1 MRRSTNDMPDGV
13 AGRALAM
20 GCRRVRRPV
29 WRDAAAA
36 LLCAATAGVAHAQN
50 ALDAPLHLGSDQSR
64 ALDRNLGV
72 GTGRINQAAPQQD
85 YRARNLVVTGD
96 VAGGRGFRGS
106 VGYRAEDD
114 FAAATSQAAT
124 IEFRRGS
131 AYSNPLALNTSIA
144 NDRFAL
150 ATGIGSQQYMSDY
163 AYTRM
168 SAMGLTGVTLSGR
181 GLETSALGAARARLD
196 LMTVLS
202 TNAASLAA
210 ATAPSNVRTVR
221 VPQLGSARVM
231 VSPFTGVVL
240 VPDGDPVDTF
250 EGGVYGSALMRDDV
264 RSGRLT
270 RADYARAATEY
281 GGLAAELDRQ
291 RQDTQLLEDARAAA
305 AGMARMGGVGSS
317 VGRPLGADS
326 LVDAPTATDLLR
338 RPGAYDDVLSSVRQR
353 YDLIRPAATDALAG
367 AQPGADTGAQGLAVP
382 AQPGA
387 APSGTGAPGARA
399 DGQPATA
406 LTPERAPIA
415 RAVRSLRDRFMT
427 LPGVTRT
434 DLAQEELQ
442 AGLTQAPRAPD
453 QQPGAAGPVGAA
465 APGAA
470 SGGEADS
477 SAKGV
482 IRPLTLEETLL
493 ILRHG
498 TKVERLDSGSK
509 DAMDRLLRLGSDFM
523 VSRRYFRAEDA
534 FRTASIIAPASPMPL
549 LGLASAQVG
558 GGVQLAAAITLRRL
572 LTDFPEMIDVRLAPN
587 LQCDPGRMRN
597 VAQQCVRFGKD
608 SMNASDFGLV
618 AAWCGHQLGD
628 RSLVE
633 SGLALMESASA
644 NDPFVQ
650 ALRALWLAPQ
660 D

>member
-1 MRRSTNDMPDGV
+1 MRRCTTDSPAGPAAGASHAQHLSGV
-13 AGRALAM
+13 RLSACGLSVALV
-20 GCRRVRRPV
+20 C
-29 WRDAAAA
+29 
-36 LLCAATAGVAHAQN
+36 TVAISSAVAQN
-50 ALDAPLHLGSDQSR
+50 ALDAPLHLGPDQSR

-168 SAMGLTGVTLSGR
+168 SAMGLTGVTLAGR

-210 ATAPSNVRTVR
+210 ATAPSSVRTVR
-221 VPQLGSARVM
+221 VPQLGAAQIM

-250 EGGVYGSALMRDDV
+250 QGGVYGSALMRDDV
-264 RSGRLT
+264 RAGRLT
-270 RADYARAATEY
+270 RDDYSRAAT
-281 GGLAAELDRQ
+281 GFAGLAADIDRQ
-291 RQDTQLLEDARAAA
+291 RDEVQLLEDARAAS
-305 AGMARMGGVGSS
+305 AGMARMGGVGSTT
-317 VGRPLGADS
+317 GRPMGADGR
-326 LVDAPTATDLLR
+326 VDAPSSTDLLR
-338 RPGAYDDVLSSVRQR
+338 RPGAYDDVLASVRQR
-353 YDLIRPAATDALAG
+353 YNLVRPPAAAG
-367 AQPGADTGAQGLAVP
+367 AADAGAAGAAAP
-382 AQPGA
+382 TPGA
-387 APSGTGAPGARA
+387 APSGVAGSTRA
-399 DGQPATA
+399 DGQPVTA
-406 LTPERAPIA
+406 LTPERQSISQ
-415 RAVRSLRDRFMT
+415 AVRSLRERFMS

-434 DLAQEELQ
+434 ELS
-442 AGLTQAPRAPD
+442 D
-453 QQPGAAGPVGAA
+453 QQLMG
-465 APGAA
+465 APGAPGQQPA
-470 SGGEADS
+470 QAPEPAAGTEAEG
-477 SAKGV
+477 A
-482 IRPLTLEETLL
+482 IRPLTLDETLL

-523 VSRRYFRAEDA
+523 QSRRYFRAEDA
-534 FRTASIIAPASPMPL
+534 FRTASIIAPSNPLPL

-587 LQCDPGRMRN
+587 LQCDPQRMRD
-597 VAQQCVRFGKD
+597 VAQQCVRFGRE
-608 SMNASDFGLV
+608 SSNASDFGLV
-618 AAWCGHQLGD
+618 AAWAGHQLGD
-628 RSLVE
+628 RALVE
-633 SGLALMESASA
+633 SGLAVMESVDAK
-644 NDPFVQ
+644 DPFVQ
-650 ALRALWLAPQ
+650 ALRALWLAPSP
-660 D
+660 

>member
-1 MRRSTNDMPDGV
+1 MRVGRRG
-13 AGRALAM
+13 AALGRAIESCTALSQA
-20 GCRRVRRPV
+20 C
-29 WRDAAAA
+29 AAVAA
-36 LLCAATAGVAHAQN
+36 LAGGAFVCVAHAQN
-50 ALDAPLHLGSDQSR
+50 ALDAPLHMGSDQSR

-72 GTGRINQAAPQQD
+72 GTGRINQATPQQD

-124 IEFRRGS
+124 IQFRRDS

-168 SAMGLTGVTLSGR
+168 SAMGLTGVTLAGR
-181 GLETSALGAARARLD
+181 GLESSALGAARARLD

-210 ATAPSNVRTVR
+210 ATAPSTVRSVR
-221 VPQLGSARVM
+221 VPQLGAAQVM

-250 EGGVYGSALMRDDV
+250 QGGVYGGALMRDDL

-270 RADYARAATEY
+270 RADYSRAAT
-281 GGLAAELDRQ
+281 GLAGLAADVDRQ
-291 RQDTQLLEDARAAA
+291 RQEDQLLEDARAAS

-317 VGRPLGADS
+317 SGRPLGADS
-326 LVDAPTATDLLR
+326 SVDSPTATDLLR

-353 YDLIRPAATDALAG
+353 YELIRPPVSA
-367 AQPGADTGAQGLAVP
+367 PGATAEAGQQAPV
-382 AQPGA
+382 PGA
-387 APSGTGAPGARA
+387 APGGPPGQTPSE
-399 DGQPATA
+399 GQRPTA
-406 LTPERAPIA
+406 LTPERQSIA
-415 RAVRSLRDRFMT
+415 QAVRSLRERFMS

-434 DLAQEELQ
+434 DV
-442 AGLTQAPRAPD
+442 AGESLESGIPTAAPG
-453 QQPGAAGPVGAA
+453 QQPAGGA
-465 APGAA
+465 APGAGPEPTA
-470 SGGEADS
+470 
-477 SAKGV
+477 V
-482 IRPLTLEETLL
+482 IKPLTLDETLL

-509 DAMDRLLRLGSDFM
+509 DAMDRLLVLGSDFM
-523 VSRRYFRAEDA
+523 ASRRYFRAEDA
-534 FRTASIIAPASPMPL
+534 FRTATIIAPSNPLPL

-558 GGVQLAAAITLRRL
+558 CGVQLAAAITLRRL

-587 LQCDPGRMRN
+587 LQCDPQRMRD
-597 VAQQCVRFGKD
+597 VAQQCVRFGRD
-608 SMNASDFGLV
+608 SANASDFGLV
-618 AAWCGHQLGD
+618 AAWSGHQLGD
-628 RSLVE
+628 RALVE
-633 SGLALMESASA
+633 SGLALMDAASA
-644 NDPFVQ
+644 KDPFAQ
-650 ALRALWLAPQ
+650 ALRALWLAPSP
-660 D
+660 

>member
-1 MRRSTNDMPDGV
+1 MAAVSS
-13 AGRALAM
+13 AL
-20 GCRRVRRPV
+20 
-29 WRDAAAA
+29 
-36 LLCAATAGVAHAQN
+36 AQN
-50 ALDAPLHLGSDQSR
+50 ALDAPLHLGPDQSR

-72 GTGRINQAAPQQD
+72 GTGRINQSAPQQD
-85 YRARNLVVTGD
+85 YRARNLVVTGE

-168 SAMGLTGVTLSGR
+168 SAMGLTGVTLAGR

-202 TNAASLAA
+202 ANAASLAA
-210 ATAPSNVRTVR
+210 ATAPTSVRTIR
-221 VPQLGSARVM
+221 VPQLGAAQVM

-250 EGGVYGSALMRDDV
+250 QGGVYGSALMRDDV
-264 RSGRLT
+264 RAGRLT
-270 RADYARAATEY
+270 RADYARAAT
-281 GGLAAELDRQ
+281 GFAGLAADLDRQ
-291 RQDTQLLEDARAAA
+291 RDEVQLLEDARAAS

-317 VGRPLGADS
+317 AGRPMGVES
-326 LVDAPTATDLLR
+326 QVDALSSTDLLR
-338 RPGAYDDVLSSVRQR
+338 RPGAYDDVLASVRQR
-353 YDLIRPAATDALAG
+353 YNLVRPAVAAAG
-367 AQPGADTGAQGLAVP
+367 AGVGESGTTGGAVP
-382 AQPGA
+382 APGA
-387 APSGTGAPGARA
+387 APSGVAGSTRA
-399 DGQPATA
+399 DGQPVTA
-406 LTPERAPIA
+406 LTPERQSISQ
-415 RAVRSLRDRFMT
+415 AVRSLRERFMS
-427 LPGVTRT
+427 LPGITRT
-434 DLAQEELQ
+434 ELA
-442 AGLTQAPRAPD
+442 D
-453 QQPGAAGPVGAA
+453 QQLMGTVPGAPGQQPANAPEPAAGTEGEGA
-465 APGAA
+465 
-470 SGGEADS
+470 
-477 SAKGV
+477 
-482 IRPLTLEETLL
+482 IRPLTLDETLL

-523 VSRRYFRAEDA
+523 QARRYFRAEDA
-534 FRTASIIAPASPMPL
+534 FRTASIIAPSRPLPL

-587 LQCDPGRMRN
+587 LQCDAQRMRD
-597 VAQQCVRFGKD
+597 VAQQCVRFGRE
-608 SMNASDFGLV
+608 STNASDFGLV
-618 AAWCGHQLGD
+618 AAWAGHQLDD
-628 RSLVE
+628 RTLVE
-633 SGLALMESASA
+633 SGLALMESVDAK
-644 NDPFVQ
+644 DPFVQ
-650 ALRALWLAPQ
+650 ALRALWLAPSP
-660 D
+660 

>member
-1 MRRSTNDMPDGV
+1 MRRSDRDTPAGTDPHPRVRHGGRGAAFGRVIAAGAVLAGGV
-13 AGRALAM
+13 AVGA
-20 GCRRVRRPV
+20 
-29 WRDAAAA
+29 
-36 LLCAATAGVAHAQN
+36 AHAQN
-50 ALDAPLHLGSDQSR
+50 ALDAPLHLGSEQSR

-72 GTGRINQAAPQQD
+72 GTGRINQATPQQD

-168 SAMGLTGVTLSGR
+168 SAMGLTGVALAGR

-210 ATAPSNVRTVR
+210 ATAPSTVRSVR
-221 VPQLGSARVM
+221 VPQLGAAQIM

-250 EGGVYGSALMRDDV
+250 QGGVYGGALMRDDL

-270 RADYARAATEY
+270 RADYSRAAT
-281 GGLAAELDRQ
+281 GRAGLAAELDRL
-291 RQDTQLLEDARAAA
+291 RQEDQLLEDARAAS

-317 VGRPLGADS
+317 SGRPLGADS
-326 LVDAPTATDLLR
+326 TVESPNATDLLR
-338 RPGAYDDVLSSVRQR
+338 RPGAYDDVLNSVRQR
-353 YDLIRPAATDALAG
+353 YELIRPPASAPGAATD
-367 AQPGADTGAQGLAVP
+367 TGQQAP
-382 AQPGA
+382 APGA
-387 APSGTGAPGARA
+387 APAGTA
-399 DGQPATA
+399 GQTSAEGQSPNA
-406 LTPERAPIA
+406 LTPERQSIA
-415 RAVRSLRDRFMT
+415 QAVRSLRERFMS
-427 LPGVTRT
+427 LPGVTRA
-434 DLAQEELQ
+434 D
-442 AGLTQAPRAPD
+442 
-453 QQPGAAGPVGAA
+453 AAGESLDGGIPAA
-465 APGAA
+465 APGQQPAGAA
-470 SGGEADS
+470 PGTTP
-477 SAKGV
+477 SAEPGPTAV
-482 IRPLTLEETLL
+482 IKPLTLDETLL

-509 DAMDRLLRLGSDFM
+509 DAMDRLLVLGSDFM
-523 VSRRYFRAEDA
+523 ASRRYFRAEDA
-534 FRTASIIAPASPMPL
+534 FRTATIIAPSNPLPL

-558 GGVQLAAAITLRRL
+558 CGVQLAAAITLRRL
-572 LTDFPEMIDVRLAPN
+572 LTDFPEMIDARLAAN
-587 LQCDPGRMRN
+587 LQCDPQRMRD
-597 VAQQCVRFGKD
+597 VAQQCVRFGRD
-608 SMNASDFGLV
+608 SANASDFGLV
-618 AAWCGHQLGD
+618 AAWSGHQLGD
-628 RSLVE
+628 RALVE
-633 SGLALMESASA
+633 SGLALMDAA
-644 NDPFVQ
+644 DAKDPFAQ
-650 ALRALWLAPQ
+650 ALRALWLAPSP
-660 D
+660 

>member
-1 MRRSTNDMPDGV
+1 MASATGARGSRRRQACAAALV
-13 AGRALAM
+13 A
-20 GCRRVRRPV
+20 V
-29 WRDAAAA
+29 AAAA
-36 LLCAATAGVAHAQN
+36 SWTGAAHAQN

-168 SAMGLTGVTLSGR
+168 SAMGLTGVTLAGR

-210 ATAPSNVRTVR
+210 ATAPTSVRTVR
-221 VPQLGSARVM
+221 VPQLGAAQVM

-250 EGGVYGSALMRDDV
+250 QGGVYGSALMRDDV

-270 RADYARAATEY
+270 RADYARAAT
-281 GGLAAELDRQ
+281 GFAGLAADLEQQ
-291 RQDTQLLEDARAAA
+291 RDEGQLLDDARAAS

-317 VGRPLGADS
+317 AGRPLGADGQ
-326 LVDAPTATDLLR
+326 VDAPTSTDLLR
-338 RPGAYDDVLSSVRQR
+338 RPSAYDDVLSSVRQR
-353 YDLIRPAATDALAG
+353 YNLVRPAVTA
-367 AQPGADTGAQGLAVP
+367 PGADTDVGIPGMEVP
-382 AQPGA
+382 APGA
-387 APSGTGAPGARA
+387 APGAVP
-399 DGQPATA
+399 
-406 LTPERAPIA
+406 
-415 RAVRSLRDRFMT
+415 
-427 LPGVTRT
+427 
-434 DLAQEELQ
+434 
-442 AGLTQAPRAPD
+442 
-453 QQPGAAGPVGAA
+453 AA

-470 SGGEADS
+470 PPGAAGLAQADGQRAAALNPERQSIAQAVRSLRERFMSLPGLTRTEVADRELAAAVPATTGQQPERAAEPAAEAES
-477 SAKGV
+477 TGP
-482 IRPLTLEETLL
+482 IRPLTLDETLL
-493 ILRHG
+493 VLRHG

-523 VSRRYFRAEDA
+523 ASRRYFRAEDA
-534 FRTASIIAPASPMPL
+534 FRTASIIAPSNPLPL

-572 LTDFPEMIDVRLAPN
+572 LTDFPEMIDVTLAPD
-587 LQCDPGRMRN
+587 LQCDPQRMRE
-597 VAQQCVRFGKD
+597 VAQQCVRFGRD
-608 SMNASDFGLV
+608 SSNASDFGLV
-618 AAWCGHQLGD
+618 AAWSGHQLGD

-633 SGLALMESASA
+633 SGLALMESADA
-644 NDPFVQ
+644 KDPFTA
-650 ALRALWLAPQ
+650 ALRTLWVEPAP
-660 D
+660 

>member
-1 MRRSTNDMPDGV
+1 MRRCTTDSLAVPAAGASRARHPSGV
-13 AGRALAM
+13 RLSACVVSGALVCTVAISS
-20 GCRRVRRPV
+20 
-29 WRDAAAA
+29 A
-36 LLCAATAGVAHAQN
+36 LAQN
-50 ALDAPLHLGSDQSR
+50 ALDAPLHLGPDQSR

-72 GTGRINQAAPQQD
+72 GTGRVNQAAPQQD

-168 SAMGLTGVTLSGR
+168 SAMGLTGVTLAGR

-210 ATAPSNVRTVR
+210 ATAPSSVRTVR
-221 VPQLGSARVM
+221 VPQLGAAQIM

-250 EGGVYGSALMRDDV
+250 QGGVYGSALMRDDV
-264 RSGRLT
+264 RAGRLT
-270 RADYARAATEY
+270 RDDYSRAAT
-281 GGLAAELDRQ
+281 GFAGLAADIDRQ
-291 RQDTQLLEDARAAA
+291 RDEVQLLEDARAAS
-305 AGMARMGGVGSS
+305 AGMARMGGVGTTA
-317 VGRPLGADS
+317 GRPMGADGR
-326 LVDAPTATDLLR
+326 VDAPSSTDLLR
-338 RPGAYDDVLSSVRQR
+338 RPGAYDDVLASVRQR
-353 YDLIRPAATDALAG
+353 YKLVRPPAAAG
-367 AQPGADTGAQGLAVP
+367 AADVGAAGAAEP
-382 AQPGA
+382 TPGA
-387 APSGTGAPGARA
+387 APSGVAGSTRA
-399 DGQPATA
+399 DGQPVTA
-406 LTPERAPIA
+406 LTPERQSISQ
-415 RAVRSLRDRFMT
+415 AVRSLRERFMS

-434 DLAQEELQ
+434 ELSDQELMGAPGAPGQ
-442 AGLTQAPRAPD
+442 PPTQAPEP
-453 QQPGAAGPVGAA
+453 AAGTEAEGA
-465 APGAA
+465 
-470 SGGEADS
+470 
-477 SAKGV
+477 
-482 IRPLTLEETLL
+482 IRPLTLDETLL

-509 DAMDRLLRLGSDFM
+509 DAMDRLLRLGGDFM
-523 VSRRYFRAEDA
+523 QSRRYFRAEDA
-534 FRTASIIAPASPMPL
+534 FRTASIIAPSNPLPL

-587 LQCDPGRMRN
+587 LQCDPQRMRD
-597 VAQQCVRFGKD
+597 VAQQCVRFGRE
-608 SMNASDFGLV
+608 SSNASDFGLV
-618 AAWCGHQLGD
+618 AAWAGHQLGD
-628 RSLVE
+628 RALVE
-633 SGLALMESASA
+633 SGLAVMESVDAK
-644 NDPFVQ
+644 DPFVQ
-650 ALRALWLAPQ
+650 ALRALWLAPSP
-660 D
+660 

>member
-1 MRRSTNDMPDGV
+1 MRRRTKDTPAGAAPD
-13 AGRALAM
+13 A
-20 GCRRVRRPV
+20 RVRREAARGRSP
-29 WRDAAAA
+29 AAAA
-36 LLCAATAGVAHAQN
+36 AIVCAASAFAAHAQN
-50 ALDAPLHLGSDQSR
+50 ALDAPLHLGPDQSR

-72 GTGRINQAAPQQD
+72 GTGRVNQAAPQQD

-124 IEFRRGS
+124 IQFRRDS

-168 SAMGLTGVTLSGR
+168 SAMGLTGVTIPGR

-210 ATAPSNVRTVR
+210 ATAPSTVRTVR
-221 VPQLGSARVM
+221 VPQLGSAQIM

-250 EGGVYGSALMRDDV
+250 QGGVYGGALMRDDL

-270 RADYARAATEY
+270 RADYARAAT
-281 GGLAAELDRQ
+281 GMAGLAVELDRQ
-291 RQDTQLLEDARAAA
+291 RQEEQLLEDARAAS
-305 AGMARMGGVGSS
+305 AGMARLGGVGSS
-317 VGRPLGADS
+317 GGRPAGADS
-326 LVDAPTATDLLR
+326 RVDAPSATDLLR
-338 RPGAYDDVLSSVRQR
+338 RPGAYDDVLSSVRER
-353 YDLIRPAATDALAG
+353 YNLVRPPITAPAAGMDAG
-367 AQPGADTGAQGLAVP
+367 AAGP
-382 AQPGA
+382 AAAAPGA
-387 APSGTGAPGARA
+387 AASGTGVQPPADPRRA
-399 DGQPATA
+399 SA
-406 LTPERAPIA
+406 LTPERQSIA
-415 RAVRSLRDRFMT
+415 QAVRSLRERFMT
-427 LPGVTRT
+427 LPGVTRA
-434 DLAQEELQ
+434 DASEQSLEG
-442 AGLTQAPRAPD
+442 AGAAAAGASA
-453 QQPGAAGPVGAA
+453 GAAGATGQPPAGAA
-465 APGAA
+465 AAGADAGAA
-470 SGGEADS
+470 GA
-477 SAKGV
+477 
-482 IRPLTLEETLL
+482 IRPLTLDETLL

-498 TKVERLDSGSK
+498 TKVERLDSGSR
-509 DAMDRLLRLGSDFM
+509 DAMDRLLQLGSDFM

-534 FRTASIIAPASPMPL
+534 FRTASIIAPSSPLPL

-587 LQCDPGRMRN
+587 LQSDPQRMRD
-597 VAQQCVRFGKD
+597 VAQQCVRFGRD
-608 SMNASDFGLV
+608 SANASDFGLV
-618 AAWCGHQLGD
+618 AAWSGHQLGD
-628 RSLVE
+628 RALVE
-633 SGLALMESASA
+633 SGLALMDAA
-644 NDPFVQ
+644 AAQDPFAQ
-650 ALRALWLAPQ
+650 TLRALWLAPSP
-660 D
+660 

>member
-1 MRRSTNDMPDGV
+1 MV
-13 AGRALAM
+13 AAEA
-20 GCRRVRRPV
+20 
-29 WRDAAAA
+29 
-36 LLCAATAGVAHAQN
+36 AHAQN

-168 SAMGLTGVTLSGR
+168 SAMGLTGATLPGR

-210 ATAPSNVRTVR
+210 ATAPTSVRTVR

-250 EGGVYGSALMRDDV
+250 AGGVYGSALMRDDV
-264 RSGRLT
+264 RAGRLT

-291 RQDTQLLEDARAAA
+291 RQDTQLLEDARAAG

-317 VGRPLGADS
+317 SGRPLGADS

-338 RPGAYDDVLSSVRQR
+338 RPGAYEDVLNSVRQR
-353 YDLIRPAATDALAG
+353 YDLVRPAATDALAG
-367 AQPGADTGAQGLAVP
+367 AQGTTAP

-387 APSGTGAPGARA
+387 APSGTGAPATRA
-399 DGQPATA
+399 DGEPATA
-406 LTPERAPIA
+406 LVPEREPIA
-415 RAVRSLRDRFMT
+415 RAVRSLRERFMT
-427 LPGVTRT
+427 IPGLTRT
-434 DLAQEELQ
+434 DLSDQELQ
-442 AGLTQAPRAPD
+442 PGMPQA
-453 QQPGAAGPVGAA
+453 PGAAGVAGQPG
-465 APGAA
+465 APGTGTVP
-470 SGGEADS
+470 GGDAD
-477 SAKGV
+477 AQAQGP

-523 VSRRYFRAEDA
+523 GSRRYFRAEDA

-558 GGVQLAAAITLRRL
+558 CGVQLAAAITLRRM
-572 LTDFPEMIDVRLAPN
+572 LTDFPEMIDVKLAPS
-587 LQCDPGRMRN
+587 LQCDPARMRD

-608 SMNASDFGLV
+608 SSNASDFGLV

-633 SGLALMESASA
+633 SGLALMSSASPD
-644 NDPFVQ
+644 DPFVQ
-650 ALRALWLAPQ
+650 ALRALWLPPQ
-660 D
+660 N

>member
-1 MRRSTNDMPDGV
+1 MRRCTTHSPAGPAAGAGHPRHRS
-13 AGRALAM
+13 AGRLVACGLSVTLASTVASSSAL
-20 GCRRVRRPV
+20 
-29 WRDAAAA
+29 
-36 LLCAATAGVAHAQN
+36 AQN
-50 ALDAPLHLGSDQSR
+50 ALDAPLHLGPDQSR

-168 SAMGLTGVTLSGR
+168 SAMGLTGVTLAGR

-210 ATAPSNVRTVR
+210 ATAPSSVRTVR
-221 VPQLGSARVM
+221 VPQLGAAQVM

-250 EGGVYGSALMRDDV
+250 QGGVYGSALMRDDV
-264 RSGRLT
+264 RAGRLT
-270 RADYARAATEY
+270 REDYARAAT
-281 GGLAAELDRQ
+281 GFAGLAADVDRQ
-291 RQDTQLLEDARAAA
+291 RDEVQLLEDARAAS

-317 VGRPLGADS
+317 AGRPMGADGR
-326 LVDAPTATDLLR
+326 VDAPSSTDLLR

-353 YDLIRPAATDALAG
+353 YNLVRPPVAAG
-367 AQPGADTGAQGLAVP
+367 AGAAGAADAGVP
-382 AQPGA
+382 DAAPPTAGA
-387 APSGTGAPGARA
+387 APSGVAGSTRA
-399 DGQPATA
+399 DGQPVTA
-406 LTPERAPIA
+406 LTPERQSISQ
-415 RAVRSLRDRFMT
+415 AVRSLRERFMS

-434 DLAQEELQ
+434 DLSGQELM
-442 AGLTQAPRAPD
+442 GAP
-453 QQPGAAGPVGAA
+453 G

-470 SGGEADS
+470 VAPGQQPSQAPAPAAGTEAEG
-477 SAKGV
+477 A
-482 IRPLTLEETLL
+482 IRPLTLDETLL

-523 VSRRYFRAEDA
+523 QSRRYFRAEDA
-534 FRTASIIAPASPMPL
+534 FRTASIIAPSNPLPL

-587 LQCDPGRMRN
+587 LQCDPQRMLD
-597 VAQQCVRFGKD
+597 VAQQCVRFGRE
-608 SMNASDFGLV
+608 SSNASDFGLV
-618 AAWCGHQLGD
+618 AAWVGHQRGD

-633 SGLALMESASA
+633 SGLALMESVDAK
-644 NDPFVQ
+644 DPFVQ
-650 ALRALWLAPQ
+650 ALRALWLAPSP
-660 D
+660 

>member
-1 MRRSTNDMPDGV
+1 MASIAP
-13 AGRALAM
+13 
-20 GCRRVRRPV
+20 
-29 WRDAAAA
+29 AA
-36 LLCAATAGVAHAQN
+36 AQN
-50 ALDAPLHLGSDQSR
+50 ALDAPLHLGPDQSR

-72 GTGRINQAAPQQD
+72 GTGRVNQAAPQQD

-168 SAMGLTGVTLSGR
+168 SAMGLTGVTLAGR

-210 ATAPSNVRTVR
+210 ATAPTSVRTVR
-221 VPQLGSARVM
+221 VPQLGSAQIM

-250 EGGVYGSALMRDDV
+250 QGGVYGGALMRDDV

-270 RADYARAATEY
+270 RADYARAAT
-281 GGLAAELDRQ
+281 GFSGLAADLDRQ
-291 RQDTQLLEDARAAA
+291 REEVQLLEDARAAS
-305 AGMARMGGVGSS
+305 AGMARLGGVGSS
-317 VGRPLGADS
+317 GGRAMGADS
-326 LVDAPTATDLLR
+326 QVDAPSTTDLLR

-353 YDLIRPAATDALAG
+353 YELIRPS
-367 AQPGADTGAQGLAVP
+367 PTGL
-382 AQPGA
+382 GA
-387 APSGTGAPGARA
+387 AAEPGARGEGA
-399 DGQPATA
+399 AAPAGVAQPAPAGQPQQDSGRATA
-406 LTPERAPIA
+406 IAPERQTIA
-415 RAVRSLRDRFMT
+415 QAVRSLRDRFMS
-427 LPGVTRT
+427 LPGVTRADAST
-434 DLAQEELQ
+434 QELPGAVPA
-442 AGLTQAPRAPD
+442 AGSTV
-453 QQPGAAGPVGAA
+453 QQPSGASAGGADA
-465 APGAA
+465 DKGG
-470 SGGEADS
+470 SGS
-477 SAKGV
+477 
-482 IRPLTLEETLL
+482 IRPLTLDETLL

-509 DAMDRLLRLGSDFM
+509 DAMDRLLGLGSDFM
-523 VSRRYFRAEDA
+523 GSRRYFRAEDA
-534 FRTASIIAPASPMPL
+534 FRTASIIAPSNPMPL

-558 GGVQLAAAITLRRL
+558 CGVQLAAAITLRRM
-572 LTDFPEMIDVRLAPN
+572 LTDFPEMIDVRLAPA
-587 LQCDPGRMRN
+587 LQCDPQRMRD
-597 VAQQCVRFGKD
+597 VAEQCVRFGRE
-608 SMNASDFGLV
+608 SSNASDFGLV

-628 RSLVE
+628 RALVE
-633 SGLALMESASA
+633 SGLALMDAA
-644 NDPFVQ
+644 QAKDAFAQ
-650 ALRALWLAPQ
+650 ALRALWLPPSP
-660 D
+660 

>member
-1 MRRSTNDMPDGV
+1 MRRCTTESPAGTAAGARHPRQLSGV
-13 AGRALAM
+13 RLSACGFSVALV
-20 GCRRVRRPV
+20 CT
-29 WRDAAAA
+29 AAIGSA
-36 LLCAATAGVAHAQN
+36 VAQN
-50 ALDAPLHLGSDQSR
+50 ALDAPLHLGPDQSR

-168 SAMGLTGVTLSGR
+168 SAMGLTGVTLAGR

-210 ATAPSNVRTVR
+210 ATAPSSVRTVR
-221 VPQLGSARVM
+221 VPQLGAAQIM

-250 EGGVYGSALMRDDV
+250 QGGVYGSALMRDDV
-264 RSGRLT
+264 RAGRLT
-270 RADYARAATEY
+270 RDDYSRAAT
-281 GGLAAELDRQ
+281 GFAGLAADIDRQ
-291 RQDTQLLEDARAAA
+291 RDEVQLLEDARAAS
-305 AGMARMGGVGSS
+305 AGMARMGGVGSTT
-317 VGRPLGADS
+317 GRPMGADGR
-326 LVDAPTATDLLR
+326 VDAPSSTDLLR
-338 RPGAYDDVLSSVRQR
+338 RPGAYDDVLASVRQR
-353 YDLIRPAATDALAG
+353 YNLVRPPAAAG
-367 AQPGADTGAQGLAVP
+367 AADAGAAGAAEP
-382 AQPGA
+382 APGA
-387 APSGTGAPGARA
+387 APSGVAGSTRA
-399 DGQPATA
+399 DGQPVTA
-406 LTPERAPIA
+406 LTPERQSISQ
-415 RAVRSLRDRFMT
+415 AVRSLRERFMS

-434 DLAQEELQ
+434 ELS
-442 AGLTQAPRAPD
+442 D
-453 QQPGAAGPVGAA
+453 QQLMG
-465 APGAA
+465 APGAPGQQPA
-470 SGGEADS
+470 QAPEPAAGTEAEG
-477 SAKGV
+477 A
-482 IRPLTLEETLL
+482 IRPLTLDETLL

-523 VSRRYFRAEDA
+523 QSRRYFRAEDA
-534 FRTASIIAPASPMPL
+534 FRTASIIAPSNPLPL

-587 LQCDPGRMRN
+587 LQCDPQRMRD
-597 VAQQCVRFGKD
+597 VAQQCVRFGRE
-608 SMNASDFGLV
+608 SSNASDFGLV
-618 AAWCGHQLGD
+618 AAWAGHQLGD
-628 RSLVE
+628 RALVE
-633 SGLALMESASA
+633 SGLAVMESVDAK
-644 NDPFVQ
+644 DPFVQ
-650 ALRALWLAPQ
+650 ALRALWLAPSP
-660 D
+660 

>member
-1 MRRSTNDMPDGV
+1 VGCSGWRSLT
-13 AGRALAM
+13 
-20 GCRRVRRPV
+20 
-29 WRDAAAA
+29 AAIA
-36 LLCAATAGVAHAQN
+36 CAATVGAAHAQN

-168 SAMGLTGVTLSGR
+168 SAMGLTGATLPGR

-210 ATAPSNVRTVR
+210 ATAPTSVRTVR
-221 VPQLGSARVM
+221 VPQLGSARIM

-250 EGGVYGSALMRDDV
+250 AGGVYGSALMRDDV
-264 RSGRLT
+264 RMGRLT

-281 GGLAAELDRQ
+281 GGLAADLDRL
-291 RQDTQLLEDARAAA
+291 RQDTQLLEDARAAE

-317 VGRPLGADS
+317 SGRPLGADS

-338 RPGAYDDVLSSVRQR
+338 RPGAYEDVLNSVRQR
-353 YDLIRPAATDALAG
+353 YDLVRPAATDALAG
-367 AQPGADTGAQGLAVP
+367 AQGATAP
-382 AQPGA
+382 SQPGA
-387 APSGTGAPGARA
+387 APLGAGAPATRA

-406 LTPERAPIA
+406 LVPEREPIA
-415 RAVRSLRDRFMT
+415 RAVRSLRERFMAI
-427 LPGVTRT
+427 PGLTRT
-434 DLAQEELQ
+434 DLSDQELQ
-442 AGLTQAPRAPD
+442 AGMPQAPSAEG
-453 QQPGAAGPVGAA
+453 QAGAAGQPGAPAAGTV
-465 APGAA
+465 PG
-470 SGGEADS
+470 GDADEQ
-477 SAKGV
+477 ARGP
-482 IRPLTLEETLL
+482 IRPLTLDETLL

-523 VSRRYFRAEDA
+523 GSRRYFRAEDA

-558 GGVQLAAAITLRRL
+558 CGVQLAAAITLRRM
-572 LTDFPEMIDVRLAPN
+572 LTDFPEMIDVKLAPN
-587 LQCDPGRMRN
+587 LQCDPARMSD

-608 SMNASDFGLV
+608 SSNASDFGLV

-633 SGLALMESASA
+633 SGLALMDSASPD
-644 NDPFVQ
+644 DPFAQ
-650 ALRALWLAPQ
+650 ALRALWLPAQ
-660 D
+660 N

>member
-1 MRRSTNDMPDGV
+1 
-13 AGRALAM
+13 M
-20 GCRRVRRPV
+20 G

-36 LLCAATAGVAHAQN
+36 LACAATIGVAHAQN

-72 GTGRINQAAPQQD
+72 GTGRVNQAAPQQD

-168 SAMGLTGVTLSGR
+168 SAMGLTGVTLQGR
-181 GLETSALGAARARLD
+181 GLETSALGSARARLD

-210 ATAPSNVRTVR
+210 ATAPSTVRTVR
-221 VPQLGSARVM
+221 VPELGSARVM

-281 GGLAAELDRQ
+281 SGLAAELDR
-291 RQDTQLLEDARAAA
+291 RIQDTQLLEDARAAA
-305 AGMARMGGVGSS
+305 AGMARMGGVGSAA
-317 VGRPLGADS
+317 GRPLGTDS

-338 RPGAYDDVLSSVRQR
+338 RPSAYDDVLNSVRQR
-353 YDLIRPAATDALAG
+353 YDLVRPAVTGTLAG
-367 AQPGADTGAQGLAVP
+367 AQGTEVP

-387 APSGTGAPGARA
+387 APSGAGTAATRA
-399 DGQPATA
+399 DGQPANA
-406 LTPERAPIA
+406 LTPQREPIA
-415 RAVRSLRDRFMT
+415 RAVRSLRERFMT

-434 DLAQEELQ
+434 DLSDQELQ
-442 AGLTQAPRAPD
+442 FGVPRAPGAPGG
-453 QQPGAAGPVGAA
+453 QPGAAQDGDASAGAQ
-465 APGAA
+465 GA
-470 SGGEADS
+470 
-477 SAKGV
+477 

-523 VSRRYFRAEDA
+523 GKRRYFRAEDA

-558 GGVQLAAAITLRRL
+558 CGVQLAAAITLRRL
-572 LTDFPEMIDVRLAPN
+572 LTDFPELIDIKLAPN
-587 LQCDPGRMRN
+587 LQCDPARMRD
-597 VAQQCVRFGKD
+597 VAQQCIRFGKD

-633 SGLALMESASA
+633 SGLALMESTSA

-650 ALRALWLAPQ
+650 ALRALWIPPQ
-660 D
+660 G